1 MEIEEEDCGDECVID
16 PTKTHGTHSS
26 SEGEVSEDE
35 TNGTLVILTQ
45 GTYGRFDD
53 GFSANQVVNALRAMD
68 LEASLLL
75 LSDGV
80 YYAVKDQDPTEI
92 GLPNNLSY
100 IEDFLSLGGRVLAS
114 LESMGKRGIQKSEL
128 VEGTEIVDD
137 LQIAQEIT
145 KHKFS
150 LTF

>member
-1 MEIEEEDCGDECVID
+1 MGIDEEDCGDECVID
-16 PTKTHGTHSS
+16 PTKMQRAQTS
-26 SEGEVSEDE
+26 SEGEISEAE

-53 GFSANQVVNALRAMD
+53 GFSANQVANALRAMD

-80 YYAVKDQDPTEI
+80 YYAVKDQDPTDI

-145 KHKFS
+145 NHKFS